1 MKVVYVLPIS
11 WGGIPHCTAELADV
25 SCGDPW
31 LPEVLANEKLGKSI
45 VIYRTEVGEALCL
58 EAVQNGH
65 IGIEKIDSGKVKQSG
80 NMMQTKNKDMQVR
93 FLIRRMFNKN
103 TPIYNTTLLQP
114 GLANYLCG
122 AVVYFNAWTASKRYL
137 RRFIGTL
144 SHIGLL
150 LMSCLRR
157 VR

>member
-1 MKVVYVLPIS
+1 MKVAYVLPIS
-11 WGGIPHCTAELADV
+11 WGEIPHYAAELADV

-45 VIYRTEVGEALCL
+45 VIYRTKVGEALCL

-65 IGIEKIDSGKVKQSG
+65 IGIGKIDSGKVKQSRDL
-80 NMMQTKNKDMQVR
+80 MQTKKKDIKVR
-93 FLIRRMFNKN
+93 FLIRRMFNKD
-103 TPIYNTTLLQP
+103 TPIYNATLLHP
-114 GLANYLCG
+114 GLANYLRG
-122 AVVYFNAWTASKRYL
+122 AVVYFNAWTSSKRYL

-150 LMSCLRR
+150 LMSCLRG